1 MDNYDKFEQIIRS
14 NKTIMKILEELSNYS
29 LKHPDFN
36 NYYLTA
42 GCVCQTILNYLHGYD
57 LNNNIN
63 DYDIVYFDSDISYE
77 KEDRIIKDLSKLFNV
92 SVDIKN
98 QARVH
103 LWYNSKYHVK
113 YDPYKSVEEAI
124 GTWCST
130 MSCIGIRLENGELVI
145 YSPYGLDDLFNMRV
159 VPVKKRFDKD
169 SYDEKVKRWK
179 RNWNKLEIIEW
190 EEI

>member
-159 VPVKKRFDKD
+159 VPVKKRFVKV

-179 RNWNKLEIIEW
+179 RNWDKLEIIEW

>member
-14 NKTIMKILEELSNYS
+14 NKTIMNILEELSLYS

-36 NYYLTA
+36 NYYLAA
-42 GCVCQTILNYLHGYD
+42 GCVCQTVLNYLHGYD

-63 DYDIVYFDSDISYE
+63 DYDIVYYDEDISYE
-77 KEDRIIKDLSKLFNV
+77 KEDKIIKDLNNLFDV

-103 LWYNSKYHVK
+103 LWYNSKYNVN
-113 YDPYKSVEEAI
+113 YDPYKSVEESI

-130 MSCIGIRLENGELVI
+130 MSCIGIRLDNDKLVI

-159 VPVKKRFDKD
+159 VPVKKRFVKG

-190 EEI
+190 EDV